1 MAQLYRTSG
10 GDRIDLIVLKHYKD
24 KSMLKDVVDAN
35 PHLAKQPLSLKA
47 GLEITL
53 PDVQVSEK
61 NKKDKKKLKA
71 GDELW

>member
-1 MAQLYRTSG
+1 MALLYRTSE

-24 KSMLKDVVDAN
+24 KSMLKIVIDAN

-47 GLEITL
+47 GVEIIL
-53 PDVQVSEK
+53 PDVQVLENTK
-61 NKKDKKKLKA
+61 EELQA